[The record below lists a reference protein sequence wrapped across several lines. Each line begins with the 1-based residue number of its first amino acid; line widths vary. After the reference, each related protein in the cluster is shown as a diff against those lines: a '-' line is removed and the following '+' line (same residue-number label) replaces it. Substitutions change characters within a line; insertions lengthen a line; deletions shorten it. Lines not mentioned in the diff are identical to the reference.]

1 MNHLWTKRH
10 FCQGR
15 KTCVPG
21 RIFLKKKHVSEKVH
35 LSLIIRWGNR
45 EILQISHT
53 LLLESPLLLGAAKKS
68 PQKIITTPPSTRCF
82 IAVKGGDRPGCIRS
96 NARICA
102 ASIDSNNIGQPQR
115 IATALGSIS
124 QHITGQKPPE
134 NKHFRRTSSF
144 MLDFPACHVS
154 FREG

>member
-1 MNHLWTKRH
+1 MNHLWTKHH

-15 KTCVPG
+15 KTFVPG
-21 RIFLKKKHVSEKVH
+21 RFFLKKKKTCLWKSSSFTDNQVGKSSKF
-35 LSLIIRWGNR
+35 
-45 EILQISHT
+45 HT
-53 LLLESPLLLGAAKKS
+53 LYGWSHPYFLGLLKNHLKKS
-68 PQKIITTPPSTRCF
+68 SQLHPQGGVF
-82 IAVKGGDRPGCIRS
+82 IAVKGGVRPGCIRS